1 MWNKCQKKNRKSY
14 LPVIMI
20 GFNILITI
28 SAAFTL
34 GHYVNDNQKL
44 VHDVALQGVMDL
56 SSDMNRQL
64 ERSMILQVD
73 VLRSIADYVE
83 AMKLNEEETLVY
95 LEHMNNLD
103 GTLMLIDPQN
113 YQGYEIMKQSREG
126 IKGNRKYVSVS
137 GIEVMKEACIKYQTG
152 EKAEFPITGV
162 FQRTGEKRK
171 AIAFYQSVTIEGQ
184 KRVLFNALNI
194 KEIIEDVISANG
206 LITEPGLL
214 IDASGIVL
222 YYGAGEEDKYPDNF
236 YDYQEKY
243 YEKQDSEDI
252 RKIISSNEN
261 GNFIQTDEAGNEWA
275 YTYCHLG
282 ENLESSWVYI
292 NRVNNKSLETKD
304 KFTWPLVLT
313 VVFMAWPWLLNV
325 GVICWQNKRLRKRQC
340 VIEEKNQ
347 ALEEANKAQVA
358 FISNMS
364 HEIRTPINAVL
375 GMDEMIIRETSEEEI
390 REYAYNIKSAGKT
403 LLGII
408 NDILDFTKIEAGKMD
423 IIPQEYALSSIIN
436 DLMNM
441 IEGRVRD
448 KGLEFQLNM
457 NPEIPHILYGDDV
470 RIRQIILNILTNAVK
485 YTEKGSITFCLD
497 YEKLDEE
504 NILLD
509 VAVRD
514 TGIGMKREEMD
525 KLSRP
530 FERLDEKRNRTIEGT
545 GLGMS
550 IVTKLLMQMDS
561 RLEVESVYG
570 EGSVF
575 SFKLK
580 QKVVNWEAVGDLER
594 RYEENKNEIKEDKA
608 QFHASKARV
617 LVVDDTLV
625 NLTVVKG
632 LLKRTGVQV
641 DMAES
646 GRECLEM
653 CQNKEYHVILL
664 DHRMPEMDGIEV
676 VHHLQETEGLNQH
689 TPVIAL
695 TANAVSGAYETY
707 IKEGFCDFLSKPV
720 SGNKLERML
729 LKYIPEELLD
739 TEEDLMTQIDRAAGE
754 KACGSQEVYTQVC
767 KEFAGT
773 AKKNIREIG
782 DFYEQG
788 DMENYTIKVHA
799 LKSSARLVGAQAL
812 SQEAAFLES
821 CGNEGKIE
829 EIQERTGR
837 LLTCCAKVAGQLAEL
852 YAVHSNQEKQTM
864 DSKEL
869 AEALT
874 AMQEF
879 CAAFDFDQVD
889 SILQKLENCQLPE
902 SFEESMDRLK
912 TAIYDVNQ
920 EEIQKII
927 TEYLGGLNDE

>member
-1 MWNKCQKKNRKSY
+1 M
-14 LPVIMI
+14 
-20 GFNILITI
+20 
-28 SAAFTL
+28 
-34 GHYVNDNQKL
+34 
-44 VHDVALQGVMDL
+44 
-56 SSDMNRQL
+56 
-64 ERSMILQVD
+64 
-73 VLRSIADYVE
+73 
-83 AMKLNEEETLVY
+83 
-95 LEHMNNLD
+95 
-103 GTLMLIDPQN
+103 
-113 YQGYEIMKQSREG
+113 
-126 IKGNRKYVSVS
+126 
-137 GIEVMKEACIKYQTG
+137 
-152 EKAEFPITGV
+152 
-162 FQRTGEKRK
+162 
-171 AIAFYQSVTIEGQ
+171 
-184 KRVLFNALNI
+184 
-194 KEIIEDVISANG
+194 
-206 LITEPGLL
+206 
-214 IDASGIVL
+214 
-222 YYGAGEEDKYPDNF
+222 
-236 YDYQEKY
+236 
-243 YEKQDSEDI
+243 
-252 RKIISSNEN
+252 
-261 GNFIQTDEAGNEWA
+261 
-275 YTYCHLG
+275 
-282 ENLESSWVYI
+282 
-292 NRVNNKSLETKD
+292 
-304 KFTWPLVLT
+304 
-313 VVFMAWPWLLNV
+313 
-325 GVICWQNKRLRKRQC
+325 
-340 VIEEKNQ
+340 IEEKNQ

-390 REYAYNIKSAGKT
+390 REYAYNIKNAGKT

-485 YTEKGSITFCLD
+485 YTEKGTITFSLD
-497 YEKLDEE
+497 YEKFDEE
-504 NILLD
+504 NILLA

-514 TGIGMKREEMD
+514 TGIGMKQEEMD

-575 SFKLK
+575 SFRLK
-580 QKVVNWEAVGDLER
+580 QKVINWEA
-594 RYEENKNEIKEDKA
+594 
-608 QFHASKARV
+608 
-617 LVVDDTLV
+617 VDDTLV

-653 CQNKEYHVILL
+653 CRNKEYHVILL

-676 VHHLQETEGLNQH
+676 MHHLQETEGPNQH

-707 IKEGFCDFLSKPV
+707 IKEVFCDFLSKPV

-729 LKYIPEELLD
+729 LKYLPEEILD
-739 TEEDLMTQIDRAAGE
+739 TQEDLMAQIDKTAGE
-754 KACGSQEVYTQVC
+754 KACGSQEVYIQVC

-782 DFYEQG
+782 DFLEQG
-788 DMENYTIKVHA
+788 DLENYTIKVHA
-799 LKSSARLVGAQAL
+799 LKSSARLLGAQEL

-837 LLTCCAKVAGQLAEL
+837 LLSCCAKVADQLAEI
-852 YAVHSNQEKQTM
+852 YAMKTEQEKQKM
-864 DSKEL
+864 DSDEL

-902 SFEESMDRLK
+902 KFEAVMERLK
-912 TAIYDVNQ
+912 TAIYDVDQ

-927 TEYLGGLNDE
+927 TEYLGGLNGE

>member
-1 MWNKCQKKNRKSY
+1 M
-14 LPVIMI
+14 
-20 GFNILITI
+20 
-28 SAAFTL
+28 
-34 GHYVNDNQKL
+34 
-44 VHDVALQGVMDL
+44 
-56 SSDMNRQL
+56 
-64 ERSMILQVD
+64 
-73 VLRSIADYVE
+73 
-83 AMKLNEEETLVY
+83 
-95 LEHMNNLD
+95 
-103 GTLMLIDPQN
+103 
-113 YQGYEIMKQSREG
+113 
-126 IKGNRKYVSVS
+126 
-137 GIEVMKEACIKYQTG
+137 
-152 EKAEFPITGV
+152 
-162 FQRTGEKRK
+162 
-171 AIAFYQSVTIEGQ
+171 
-184 KRVLFNALNI
+184 
-194 KEIIEDVISANG
+194 
-206 LITEPGLL
+206 
-214 IDASGIVL
+214 
-222 YYGAGEEDKYPDNF
+222 
-236 YDYQEKY
+236 
-243 YEKQDSEDI
+243 
-252 RKIISSNEN
+252 
-261 GNFIQTDEAGNEWA
+261 
-275 YTYCHLG
+275 
-282 ENLESSWVYI
+282 
-292 NRVNNKSLETKD
+292 
-304 KFTWPLVLT
+304 
-313 VVFMAWPWLLNV
+313 
-325 GVICWQNKRLRKRQC
+325 
-340 VIEEKNQ
+340 IEEKNQ

-390 REYAYNIKSAGKT
+390 REYAYNIKNAGKT

-485 YTEKGSITFCLD
+485 YTEKGTITFSLD
-497 YEKLDEE
+497 YEKFDEE
-504 NILLD
+504 NILLA

-514 TGIGMKREEMD
+514 TGIGMKQEEMD

-545 GLGMS
+545 RLGMS

-575 SFKLK
+575 SFRLK
-580 QKVVNWEAVGDLER
+580 QKVINWEA
-594 RYEENKNEIKEDKA
+594 
-608 QFHASKARV
+608 
-617 LVVDDTLV
+617 VDDTLV

-653 CQNKEYHVILL
+653 CRNKEYHVILL

-676 VHHLQETEGLNQH
+676 MHHLQETEGPNQH

-707 IKEGFCDFLSKPV
+707 IKEVFCDFLSKPV

-729 LKYIPEELLD
+729 LKYLPEEILD
-739 TEEDLMTQIDRAAGE
+739 TQEDLMAQIDKTAGE
-754 KACGSQEVYTQVC
+754 KACGSQEVYIQVC

-782 DFYEQG
+782 DFLGQG
-788 DMENYTIKVHA
+788 DLENYTIKVHA
-799 LKSSARLVGAQAL
+799 LKSSARLLGAQEL

-837 LLTCCAKVAGQLAEL
+837 LLSCCAKVADQLAEI
-852 YAVHSNQEKQTM
+852 YAMKTEQEKQKM
-864 DSKEL
+864 DSDEL

-902 SFEESMDRLK
+902 KFEAVMERLK
-912 TAIYDVNQ
+912 TAIYDV
-920 EEIQKII
+920 
-927 TEYLGGLNDE
+927 D

>member
-1 MWNKCQKKNRKSY
+1 M
-14 LPVIMI
+14 
-20 GFNILITI
+20 
-28 SAAFTL
+28 
-34 GHYVNDNQKL
+34 
-44 VHDVALQGVMDL
+44 
-56 SSDMNRQL
+56 
-64 ERSMILQVD
+64 
-73 VLRSIADYVE
+73 
-83 AMKLNEEETLVY
+83 
-95 LEHMNNLD
+95 
-103 GTLMLIDPQN
+103 
-113 YQGYEIMKQSREG
+113 
-126 IKGNRKYVSVS
+126 
-137 GIEVMKEACIKYQTG
+137 
-152 EKAEFPITGV
+152 
-162 FQRTGEKRK
+162 
-171 AIAFYQSVTIEGQ
+171 
-184 KRVLFNALNI
+184 
-194 KEIIEDVISANG
+194 
-206 LITEPGLL
+206 
-214 IDASGIVL
+214 
-222 YYGAGEEDKYPDNF
+222 
-236 YDYQEKY
+236 
-243 YEKQDSEDI
+243 
-252 RKIISSNEN
+252 
-261 GNFIQTDEAGNEWA
+261 
-275 YTYCHLG
+275 
-282 ENLESSWVYI
+282 
-292 NRVNNKSLETKD
+292 
-304 KFTWPLVLT
+304 
-313 VVFMAWPWLLNV
+313 
-325 GVICWQNKRLRKRQC
+325 
-340 VIEEKNQ
+340 IEEKNQ

-390 REYAYNIKSAGKT
+390 REYAYNIKNAGKT

-485 YTEKGSITFCLD
+485 YTEKGTITFSLD
-497 YEKLDEE
+497 YEKFDEE
-504 NILLD
+504 NILLA

-514 TGIGMKREEMD
+514 TGIGMKQEEMD

-575 SFKLK
+575 SFRLK
-580 QKVVNWEAVGDLER
+580 QKVINWEA
-594 RYEENKNEIKEDKA
+594 
-608 QFHASKARV
+608 
-617 LVVDDTLV
+617 VDDTLV

-653 CQNKEYHVILL
+653 CRNKEYHVILL

-676 VHHLQETEGLNQH
+676 MHHLQETEGPNQH

-707 IKEGFCDFLSKPV
+707 IKEGFCDLLSKPV

-729 LKYIPEELLD
+729 LKYLPEEIID
-739 TEEDLMTQIDRAAGE
+739 TQEDLMTQIDKTAGE
-754 KACGSQEVYTQVC
+754 KACGSQEVYIQVC

-782 DFYEQG
+782 DFLEQG
-788 DMENYTIKVHA
+788 DLENYTIKVHA
-799 LKSSARLVGAQAL
+799 LKSSARLLGAQEL

-837 LLTCCAKVAGQLAEL
+837 LLSCCAKVADQLAEI
-852 YAVHSNQEKQTM
+852 YAMKTEQEKQKM
-864 DSKEL
+864 DSDEL

-902 SFEESMDRLK
+902 KFEAVMERLK
-912 TAIYDVNQ
+912 TAIYDVDQ

>member
-1 MWNKCQKKNRKSY
+1 M
-14 LPVIMI
+14 
-20 GFNILITI
+20 
-28 SAAFTL
+28 
-34 GHYVNDNQKL
+34 
-44 VHDVALQGVMDL
+44 
-56 SSDMNRQL
+56 
-64 ERSMILQVD
+64 
-73 VLRSIADYVE
+73 
-83 AMKLNEEETLVY
+83 
-95 LEHMNNLD
+95 
-103 GTLMLIDPQN
+103 
-113 YQGYEIMKQSREG
+113 
-126 IKGNRKYVSVS
+126 
-137 GIEVMKEACIKYQTG
+137 
-152 EKAEFPITGV
+152 
-162 FQRTGEKRK
+162 
-171 AIAFYQSVTIEGQ
+171 
-184 KRVLFNALNI
+184 
-194 KEIIEDVISANG
+194 
-206 LITEPGLL
+206 
-214 IDASGIVL
+214 
-222 YYGAGEEDKYPDNF
+222 
-236 YDYQEKY
+236 
-243 YEKQDSEDI
+243 
-252 RKIISSNEN
+252 
-261 GNFIQTDEAGNEWA
+261 
-275 YTYCHLG
+275 
-282 ENLESSWVYI
+282 
-292 NRVNNKSLETKD
+292 
-304 KFTWPLVLT
+304 
-313 VVFMAWPWLLNV
+313 
-325 GVICWQNKRLRKRQC
+325 
-340 VIEEKNQ
+340 IEEKNQ

-390 REYAYNIKSAGKT
+390 REYAYNIKNAGKT

-485 YTEKGSITFCLD
+485 YTEKGTITFSLD
-497 YEKLDEE
+497 YEKFDEE
-504 NILLD
+504 NILLA

-514 TGIGMKREEMD
+514 TGIGMKQEEMD

-575 SFKLK
+575 SFRLK
-580 QKVVNWEAVGDLER
+580 QKVINWEA
-594 RYEENKNEIKEDKA
+594 
-608 QFHASKARV
+608 
-617 LVVDDTLV
+617 VDDTLV

-653 CQNKEYHVILL
+653 CRNKEYHVILL

-676 VHHLQETEGLNQH
+676 MHHLQETEGPNQH

-707 IKEGFCDFLSKPV
+707 IKEGFCDFLSKLV

-729 LKYIPEELLD
+729 LKYLPEEIID
-739 TEEDLMTQIDRAAGE
+739 TQEDLMTQIDKTAGE
-754 KACGSQEVYTQVC
+754 KACGSQEVYIQVC

-782 DFYEQG
+782 DFLEQG
-788 DMENYTIKVHA
+788 DLENYTIKVHA
-799 LKSSARLVGAQAL
+799 LKSSARLLGAQEL

-837 LLTCCAKVAGQLAEL
+837 LLSCCAKVADQLAEI
-852 YAVHSNQEKQTM
+852 YAMKTEQEKQKM
-864 DSKEL
+864 DSDEL

-902 SFEESMDRLK
+902 KFEAVMERLK
-912 TAIYDVNQ
+912 TAIYDVDQ

>member
-1 MWNKCQKKNRKSY
+1 M
-14 LPVIMI
+14 
-20 GFNILITI
+20 
-28 SAAFTL
+28 
-34 GHYVNDNQKL
+34 
-44 VHDVALQGVMDL
+44 
-56 SSDMNRQL
+56 
-64 ERSMILQVD
+64 
-73 VLRSIADYVE
+73 
-83 AMKLNEEETLVY
+83 
-95 LEHMNNLD
+95 
-103 GTLMLIDPQN
+103 
-113 YQGYEIMKQSREG
+113 
-126 IKGNRKYVSVS
+126 
-137 GIEVMKEACIKYQTG
+137 
-152 EKAEFPITGV
+152 
-162 FQRTGEKRK
+162 
-171 AIAFYQSVTIEGQ
+171 
-184 KRVLFNALNI
+184 
-194 KEIIEDVISANG
+194 
-206 LITEPGLL
+206 
-214 IDASGIVL
+214 
-222 YYGAGEEDKYPDNF
+222 
-236 YDYQEKY
+236 
-243 YEKQDSEDI
+243 
-252 RKIISSNEN
+252 
-261 GNFIQTDEAGNEWA
+261 
-275 YTYCHLG
+275 
-282 ENLESSWVYI
+282 
-292 NRVNNKSLETKD
+292 
-304 KFTWPLVLT
+304 
-313 VVFMAWPWLLNV
+313 
-325 GVICWQNKRLRKRQC
+325 
-340 VIEEKNQ
+340 IEEKNQ

-390 REYAYNIKSAGKT
+390 REYAYNIKNAGKT

-485 YTEKGSITFCLD
+485 YTEKGTITFSLD
-497 YEKLDEE
+497 YEKFDEE
-504 NILLD
+504 NILLA

-514 TGIGMKREEMD
+514 TGIGMKQEEMD

-575 SFKLK
+575 SFRLK
-580 QKVVNWEAVGDLER
+580 QKVINWEA
-594 RYEENKNEIKEDKA
+594 
-608 QFHASKARV
+608 
-617 LVVDDTLV
+617 VDDTLV

-653 CQNKEYHVILL
+653 CRNKEYHVILL

-676 VHHLQETEGLNQH
+676 MHHLQETEGPNQH

-707 IKEGFCDFLSKPV
+707 IKEGFCDLLSKPV

-729 LKYIPEELLD
+729 LKYLPEEIID
-739 TEEDLMTQIDRAAGE
+739 TQEDLMTQIDKTAGE
-754 KACGSQEVYTQVC
+754 KACGSQEVYIQVC

-782 DFYEQG
+782 DFLEQG
-788 DMENYTIKVHA
+788 DLENYTIKVHA
-799 LKSSARLVGAQAL
+799 LKSSARLLGAQEL

-837 LLTCCAKVAGQLAEL
+837 LLSCCAKVADQLAEI
-852 YAVHSNQEKQTM
+852 YAMKTEQEKQKM
-864 DSKEL
+864 DSDEL

-902 SFEESMDRLK
+902 KFEAVMERLK
-912 TAIYDVNQ
+912 TAIYDVDQ

-927 TEYLGGLNDE
+927 TEYLGGLNGE

>member
-1 MWNKCQKKNRKSY
+1 MRWKCRKKNKREL
-14 LPVIMI
+14 LPIVMI
-20 GFNILITI
+20 GFNILI
-28 SAAFTL
+28 SVLAACTL
-34 GHYVNDNQKL
+34 AYYVSGNQKL

-56 SSDMNRQL
+56 SSDMTRQL
-64 ERSMILQVD
+64 ERYMREQQD
-73 VLRSIADYVE
+73 VLINIADYIVS
-83 AMKLNEEETLVY
+83 MGLDEEETLVY

-103 GTLMLIDPQN
+103 GSLMLVELQH
-113 YQGYEIMKQSREG
+113 YEGYEILERD
-126 IKGNRKYVSVS
+126 GNGKRKRQYVSVS
-137 GIEVMKEACIKYQTG
+137 GIEDMKEACIKCQKG
-152 EKAEFPITGV
+152 EERAFQITDV
-162 FQRTGEKRK
+162 FQRTGEKQN
-171 AIAFYQSVTIEGQ
+171 AIAFYQPVTIHGEKQ
-184 KRVLFNALNI
+184 VLFYVMNI
-194 KEIIEDVISANG
+194 KEIIDNIIGEYRM
-206 LITEPGLL
+206 ITEPGLL
-214 IDASGIVL
+214 MDSDGIVL
-222 YYGAGEEDKYPDNF
+222 YYGKGEEDKYPDNF
-236 YDYQEKY
+236 YDYQEQY
-243 YEKQDSEDI
+243 YGEQDRDDIYAILSSSEH
-252 RKIISSNEN
+252 
-261 GNFIQTDEAGNEWA
+261 GNFIQTDNNGREWM
-275 YTYCHLG
+275 YTFSHLG
-282 ENLESSWVYI
+282 ENLETSWIYI
-292 NRVNNKSLETKD
+292 NRVDNKELDSQKTV
-304 KFTWPLVLT
+304 TWPLVLI
-313 VVFMAWPWLLNV
+313 VLCMACPWIINV
-325 GVICWQNKRLRKRQC
+325 SVICWQNTKLRRRQC

-347 ALEEANKAQVA
+347 ELEQANKAQVA

-390 REYAYNIKSAGKT
+390 REYAYNIKNAGKT

-423 IIPQEYALSSIIN
+423 IIPQEYALSSVIN

-485 YTEKGSITFCLD
+485 YTEKGTITFSLD
-497 YEKLDEE
+497 YEKFDEE
-504 NILLD
+504 NILLA

-514 TGIGMKREEMD
+514 TGIGMKQEEMD

-608 QFHASKARV
+608 QFHSSRARV

-676 VHHLQETEGLNQH
+676 MHHLQETEGPNQH

-729 LKYIPEELLD
+729 LKYLPEEILD
-739 TEEDLMTQIDRAAGE
+739 TQEDLMTQIDKTAGE
-754 KACGSQEVYTQVC
+754 KACGSQEVYIQVC

-782 DFYEQG
+782 DFLEQG
-788 DMENYTIKVHA
+788 DIENYTIKVHA
-799 LKSSARLVGAQAL
+799 LKSSARLVGAQEL

-837 LLTCCAKVAGQLAEL
+837 LLSCCAKVADQLAEI
-852 YAVHSNQEKQTM
+852 YAMKTEQEKQKM
-864 DSKEL
+864 DSDEL

-902 SFEESMDRLK
+902 KFEAVMERLK
-912 TAIYDVNQ
+912 TAIYDVDQ